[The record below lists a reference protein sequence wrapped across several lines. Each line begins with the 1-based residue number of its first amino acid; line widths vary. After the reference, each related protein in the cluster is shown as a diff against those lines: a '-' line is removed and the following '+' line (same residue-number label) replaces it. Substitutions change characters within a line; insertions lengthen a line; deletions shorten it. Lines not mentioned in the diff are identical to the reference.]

1 MSRPKKIPQPTRPC
15 MKCREPFES
24 EWIGNRLCEKCKR
37 PDVMELNGG
46 FIEGGQHDLRA

>member
-24 EWIGNRLCEKCKR
+24 EWIGNRLCEKCL
-37 PDVMELNGG
+37 DYGG
-46 FIEGGQHDLRA
+46 IDLGCDFQPG